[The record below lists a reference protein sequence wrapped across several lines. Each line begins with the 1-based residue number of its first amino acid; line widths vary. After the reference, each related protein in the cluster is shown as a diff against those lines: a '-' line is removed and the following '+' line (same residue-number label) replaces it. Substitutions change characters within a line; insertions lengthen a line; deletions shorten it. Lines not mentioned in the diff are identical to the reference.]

1 MKKLLVAVLA
11 VVGVLASC
19 SKETP
24 AVPVDQQGQVD
35 QGALLKTPVNINDSD
50 SDSKGVRY
58 SFNAEIEPF
67 ELSTEGFDGSKNQT
81 EEARAIHTYF
91 GSGNRRGNKAEFI
104 SYKLSNESD
113 LSVRVVVYDSQ
124 GAASFTAK
132 AKVASDGK
140 EISFEFPEENVP
152 KVTGLKSIFE
162 RIKNG
167 TSGNPKMALLVNS
180 GKDGAWSDRFDNKG
194 AYLYKYSAG
203 KSIELPKNFVV
214 LKSVENPLEYKNEK
228 IQVKTGH
235 KMKLKMQG
243 YLLAIRFR
251 NYAYPTVIKHTWAE
265 TDLKLKNK
273 NGPYQSDMN
282 GVPVPDSDPVIVKR
296 PDLRLSVRVQAL
308 SFSYPVEFQFNRNNP
323 DRFTAEP
330 IRKQG
335 SGAIDYSTPGLTP
348 SEGLTPTKKHPDD
361 FVVQFQNTNSHIV
374 RVPVEPNRVTGQVP
388 VADEVKV
395 ANQKSALREGE
406 PIALLYCPDPV
417 SHAVIW
423 FLATDTLFYDLSEFS
438 QSLDGGDRRYYSVFD
453 VPNAI
458 QKSIDKMWDQS
469 IGGYVS
475 KADGKVFLPMFH
487 IDPPR
492 GQRPPNKY
500 RLYSKVGLKNSNPTD
515 AEIKARWEAY
525 QERNKEATPVQ

>member
-104 SYKLSNESD
+104 SYKLSNESN

-132 AKVASDGK
+132 AEVASDGK
-140 EISFEFPEENVP
+140 EISFSFPGENIP
-152 KVTGLKSIFE
+152 RVTGLKSIFN
-162 RIKNG
+162 RIQRG
-167 TSGNPKMALLVNS
+167 TSVNPKMALLVNS

-194 AYLYKYSAG
+194 AYLYEYSAG

-214 LKSVENPLEYKNEK
+214 LKSVENPLEYKDKK

-251 NYAYPTVIKHTWAE
+251 NYAYPTVIKHTWAK
-265 TDLKLKNK
+265 TDLELRSKK
-273 NGPYQSDMN
+273 GPYQSNMN
-282 GVPVPDSDPVIVKR
+282 GDPVSDSHRVIVKR

-308 SFSYPVEFQFNRNNP
+308 SFSYPVEFRFERNNP
-323 DRFTAEP
+323 DRFIADP
-330 IRKQG
+330 IRKG
-335 SGAIDYSTPGLTP
+335 SGTIDYSTP
-348 SEGLTPTKKHPDD
+348 GLTPTKKHPDD
-361 FVVQFQNTNSHIV
+361 FIVQFQNTNSHIV

-388 VADEVKV
+388 IRDEVKV

-406 PIALLYCPDPV
+406 KIALLYCPDPV
-417 SHAVIW
+417 SSAVIW
-423 FLATDTLFYDLSEFS
+423 FLATDTLFYDFSEFS
-438 QSLDGGDRRYYSVFD
+438 KSLDGGEIRYYGVD
-453 VPNAI
+453 GVPNGI
-458 QKSIDKMWDQS
+458 QKSIGKMWDQS
-469 IGGYVS
+469 IGDYVS

-487 IDPPR
+487 IDPL
-492 GQRPPNKY
+492 PNLGPKDTNIS
-500 RLYSKVGLKNSNPTD
+500 SKVGLPRYPSPKDPD
-515 AEIKARWEAY
+515 IQARWEAY
-525 QERNKEATPVQ
+525 QERNSEATVQ